1 MMSVACAARP
11 LVEIR
16 RALRD
21 DIPQLCALLAEL
33 FSQEADFVP
42 DEERQRRGLALILA
56 NPELGRVYCA
66 TESDVVVGMV
76 TILFTI
82 STAEG
87 GRAAWLEDLV
97 VHRDWR
103 ARSIGWQ
110 LLKRAVAEARMA
122 GCTRVTLLTDGDND
136 QAMRLYSRAGF
147 VRSAMA
153 PFRLSLRAG

>member
-1 MMSVACAARP
+1 MESAGIREAR
-11 LVEIR
+11 L
-16 RALRD
+16 D
-21 DIPQLCALLAEL
+21 DIPRLCALLAEL
-33 FSQEADFVP
+33 FAQEADFVP

-103 ARSIGWQ
+103 ARSIGSH
-110 LLKRAVAEARMA
+110 LLKRAIAEARAA
-122 GCTRVTLLTDGDND
+122 GCARITLLTDRDND
-136 QAMRLYSRAGF
+136 RAMRLYSRAGF
-147 VRSAMA
+147 VRSAMV
-153 PFRLSLRAG
+153 PFRLKL

>member
-1 MMSVACAARP
+1 MVGTHFWPRSIRAH
-11 LVEIR
+11 VEYVGQ
-16 RALRD
+16 A
-21 DIPQLCALLAEL
+21 Q
-33 FSQEADFVP
+33 
-42 DEERQRRGLALILA
+42 
-56 NPELGRVYCA
+56 
-66 TESDVVVGMV
+66 VVDAG
-76 TILFTI
+76 
-82 STAEG
+82 
-87 GRAAWLEDLV
+87 AAWLEDLV